1 MINKRKIS
9 LVASFLLATNL
20 YSNETKLETVTIT
33 ANPIETDE
41 KKATF
46 ATEIYTKKDIEQSK
60 SKDIYEFLA
69 SQSSVNVMPNFGN
82 KFSQNLDMR
91 GYGIENGYQNIAVVV
106 NGRRLNNIDMV
117 PQLLSSIPLESIEKI
132 EILKGSGSVRY
143 GDGANSGVISITTDK
158 KNSNYLKAY
167 LGNHTSK
174 GGAASFGYGNEY
186 FIANAYVDYNSTD
199 GSIKDNKGNSDENN
213 IRNMNFSVVFTPIE
227 ELELSLSRTYSN
239 MTTNYA
245 RPISLKQYNEDPS
258 LTSGFNKQYF
268 SSYVTTAG
276 ARYDF
281 NKNFYID
288 ATFSDED
295 KISKFGTSSDTQYDY
310 KSFASTLNFRS
321 DIFKATAG
329 VDGFKGDRFNFASS
343 FGTPENTTSKNN
355 LAMFTSIE
363 LNPIDDLTFSA
374 GARKERVEYK
384 YEPQNGVDLKQKDRL
399 SAYDFGVNYALTE
412 NQSIFAN
419 YNRGFQAPDVDR
431 FFSTDWMTMTTTFN
445 GFIEPAKVD
454 NYTVGYNNF
463 QVNNKLKVSLFR
475 ANLKNEIYYFDSGDW
490 MIPSYNT
497 NIDKSHKYGLEVY
510 DKFLINENLY
520 TSLNYSYIKAKIDRE
535 NEANCAYDGKDL
547 PGVSK
552 HNLTLGLGYDF
563 YKFSTFLSHSYKSSA
578 YATNDFKNDFKQK
591 QDAYHSTDFSVSFKH
606 KELEIFGKI
615 QNLFDQK
622 NGLWVKDDA
631 IYPVNFERTFF
642 AGMKVSF

>member
-1 MINKRKIS
+1 MK
-9 LVASFLLATNL
+9 
-20 YSNETKLETVTIT
+20 
-33 ANPIETDE
+33 

-46 ATEIYTKKDIEQSK
+46 ATEIYTKKDIEKSK
-60 SKDIYEFLA
+60 SKDIYDFLA
-69 SQSSVNVMPNFGN
+69 SQTSVNVMPYFGN
-82 KFSQNLDMR
+82 KFSQSLDMR
-91 GYGIENGYQNIAVVV
+91 GYGIENGNQNLVVVV
-106 NGRRLNNIDMV
+106 NGRRLNNIENL

-132 EILKGSGSVRY
+132 EILKGSGSVKY
-143 GDGANSGVISITTDK
+143 GDGANAGVISITTDK

-167 LGNHTSK
+167 LGNNTSK
-174 GGAASFGYGNEY
+174 DGAASFGYGNEY
-186 FIANAYVDYNSTD
+186 IIANAYVDYNSTD
-199 GSIKDNKGNSDENN
+199 GSIKDNRGNSDENN

-245 RPISLKQYNEDPS
+245 RPISLKQYNEDPNR
-258 LTSGFNKQYF
+258 TSGFNKQYF

-281 NKNFYID
+281 NQNFFID

-295 KISKFGTSSDTQYDY
+295 KISKFGTSPDTQYDY
-310 KSFASTLNFRS
+310 KSFASTFNYRS
-321 DIFKATAG
+321 DIFKGTAG
-329 VDGFKGDRFNFASS
+329 VDGFKGDRFDFASS

-363 LNPIDDLTFSA
+363 INPINDLTFSA
-374 GARKERVEYK
+374 GARKEKVEYK
-384 YEPQNGVDLKQKDRL
+384 YEPQNGMDLNQKDRL
-399 SAYDFGVNYALTE
+399 NAYDFGVNYALTQ

-419 YNRGFQAPDVDR
+419 YNRGFQAPDIDR
-431 FFSTDWMTMTTTFN
+431 FFSTDWTTMATTFN
-445 GFIEPAKVD
+445 GFIEPAKV
-454 NYTVGYNNF
+454 NTYTLGYNNF
-463 QVNNKLKVSLFR
+463 QENNKLKIALFR
-475 ANLKNEIYYFDSGDW
+475 ANLKNEIYFYNTGNW

-535 NEANCAYDGKDL
+535 NEGNGVYDGKDL

-578 YATNDFKNDFKQK
+578 YAINDFKNDFKQK
-591 QDAYHSTDFSVSFKH
+591 QEAYHSTDFSVSFKH

-622 NGLWVKDDA
+622 NGLWVQDDS

>member
-1 MINKRKIS
+1 MKKINVS
-9 LVASFLLATNL
+9 LVASFLIATNL
-20 YSNETKLETVTIT
+20 YSNETKLETVTIS

-60 SKDIYEFLA
+60 SKDIYDFLA
-69 SQSSVNVMPNFGN
+69 SQTSVNVMPNFGN
-82 KFSQNLDMR
+82 KFSQSLDIR

-132 EILKGSGSVRY
+132 EILKGSGSVKY
-143 GDGANSGVISITTDK
+143 GDGANAGVISITTDK

-167 LGNHTSK
+167 LGNNTSK
-174 GGAASFGYGNEY
+174 DGVASFGYGNEY
-186 FIANAYVDYNSTD
+186 IIANAYVDYNSTD
-199 GSIKDNKGNSDENN
+199 GSIKDNRGNSDENN

-245 RPISLKQYNEDPS
+245 RPISLKQYNEDPNR
-258 LTSGFNKQYF
+258 TSGFNKQYF

-281 NKNFYID
+281 NQNFFID

-295 KISKFGTSSDTQYDY
+295 KISKFGTSPDTQYDY
-310 KSFASTLNFRS
+310 KSFASTFNYRS
-321 DIFKATAG
+321 DIFKGTAG

-355 LAMFTSIE
+355 LAMFTSLEI
-363 LNPIDDLTFSA
+363 NPIDDLTFSA
-374 GARKERVEYK
+374 GARKEKVEYK
-384 YEPQNGVDLKQKDRL
+384 YEPQNGMDLNQKDRL
-399 SAYDFGVNYALTE
+399 NAYDFGVNYALTQ

-419 YNRGFQAPDVDR
+419 YNRGFQAPDIDR
-431 FFSTDWMTMTTTFN
+431 FFSTDWTTMATTFN
-445 GFIEPAKVD
+445 GFIEPAKV
-454 NYTVGYNNF
+454 NTYTLGYNNF
-463 QVNNKLKVSLFR
+463 QENNKLKMALFR
-475 ANLKNEIYYFDSGDW
+475 ANLKNEIYFYNTGNW

-535 NEANCAYDGKDL
+535 NEGNGVYDGKDL

-578 YATNDFKNDFKQK
+578 YAINDFKNDFKQK
-591 QDAYHSTDFSVSFKH
+591 QEAYHSTDFSVSFKH

-622 NGLWVKDDA
+622 NGLWVQDDS

>member
-1 MINKRKIS
+1 MKKINVS
-9 LVASFLLATNL
+9 LVASFLIATNL
-20 YSNETKLETVTIT
+20 YSNETKLETVTIS

-46 ATEIYTKKDIEQSK
+46 ATEVYTKKDIEKSK
-60 SKDIYEFLA
+60 SKDIYDFLA
-69 SQSSVNVMPNFGN
+69 SQTSVNVMPNFGN
-82 KFSQNLDMR
+82 KFSQSLDIR

-132 EILKGSGSVRY
+132 EILKGSGSVKY
-143 GDGANSGVISITTDK
+143 GDGANAGVISITTDK

-167 LGNHTSK
+167 LGNNTSK
-174 GGAASFGYGNEY
+174 DGAASFGYGNDY
-186 FIANAYVDYNSTD
+186 IIANAYVDYNSTD
-199 GSIKDNKGNSDENN
+199 GSIKDNRGNSDENN

-245 RPISLKQYNEDPS
+245 RPISLKQYNEDPNR
-258 LTSGFNKQYF
+258 TSGFNKQYF

-281 NKNFYID
+281 NQNFFID

-295 KISKFGTSSDTQYDY
+295 KISKFGTSPDTQYDY
-310 KSFASTLNFRS
+310 KSFASTFNYRS
-321 DIFKATAG
+321 DIFKGTAG

-363 LNPIDDLTFSA
+363 INPINDLTFSA

-384 YEPQNGVDLKQKDRL
+384 YEPQGGADLKQKDRL
-399 SAYDFGVNYALTE
+399 SAYDFGVNYSLTE

-419 YNRGFQAPDVDR
+419 YNRGFQAPDINR
-431 FFSTDWMTMTTTFN
+431 FFSFGGFN
-445 GFIEPAKVD
+445 GFIEPAKVN

-463 QVNNKLKVSLFR
+463 QENNKLKIALFR
-475 ANLKNEIYYFDSGDW
+475 ANLKNEIYFYNTGNW

-535 NEANCAYDGKDL
+535 NEGNGVCDGKDL

-578 YATNDFKNDFKQK
+578 YAINDFKNDFKQK
-591 QDAYHSTDFSVSFKH
+591 QEAYHSTDFSVSFKH

-622 NGLWVKDDA
+622 NALWVQDDK

>member
-1 MINKRKIS
+1 MKKINVS
-9 LVASFLLATNL
+9 LVASFLIATNL
-20 YSNETKLETVTIT
+20 YSQETKLEAVTIT
-33 ANPIETDE
+33 ANPIETNE
-41 KKATF
+41 KNATF

-60 SKDIYEFLA
+60 SKDIYDFLT
-69 SQSSVNVMPNFGN
+69 SQTSVNVMPYFGN
-82 KFSQNLDMR
+82 KFSQSLDMR
-91 GYGIENGYQNIAVVV
+91 GYGIENGNQNLVVVV
-106 NGRRLNNIDMV
+106 NGRRLNNIDGV

-158 KNSNYLKAY
+158 KNSNYVQAQ

-174 GGAASFGYGNEY
+174 GGAASFGYGNDY
-186 FIANAYVDYNSTD
+186 IIANAYVDYNSTD
-199 GSIKDNKGNSDENN
+199 GSIKDNSGNSDENN

-227 ELELSLSRTYSN
+227 ELELILSRTYSN

-245 RPISLKQYNEDPS
+245 RPISLKQYNEDPNR
-258 LTSGFNKQYF
+258 TSGFNKQYL

-281 NKNFYID
+281 NQNFFID

-295 KISKFGTSSDTQYDY
+295 KISKFGTSPDIQYDY

-329 VDGFKGDRFNFASS
+329 IDGFKGDRISSTNTTTKDNIAGFAS
-343 FGTPENTTSKNN
+343 F
-355 LAMFTSIE
+355 E
-363 LNPIDDLTFSA
+363 LNATDDLTFST
-374 GARKERVEYK
+374 GFRRENVEYEYK
-384 YEPQNGVDLKQKDRL
+384 PLSGNNLKQDDYL
-399 SAYDFGVNYALTE
+399 DAYDLGVNYMLTE

-419 YNRGFQAPDVDR
+419 YNRSFQTPDIDR
-431 FFSTDWMTMTTTFN
+431 FFLFGGGFN
-445 GFIEPAKVD
+445 GFIEPAKVN

-463 QVNNKLKVSLFR
+463 QENNKLKIALFR
-475 ANLKNEIYYFDSGDW
+475 TNLKNEIYYYDSGNW
-490 MIPSYNT
+490 MTSYNT

-510 DKFLINENLY
+510 DKFLITEKLF
-520 TSLNYSYIKAKIDRE
+520 TSLNYSYIRAKIDE
-535 NEANCAYDGKDL
+535 EKDGNGTYNGKDL

-563 YKFSTFLSHSYKSSA
+563 YKFSTFLSHTYKSSA

-591 QDAYHSTDFSVSFKH
+591 QEAYHSTDFSVSFKH

-622 NGLWVKDDA
+622 NALWVKDDA

>member
-1 MINKRKIS
+1 MKKINVS
-9 LVASFLLATNL
+9 LVASFLIATNL
-20 YSNETKLETVTIT
+20 YSNETKLETVTIS

-60 SKDIYEFLA
+60 SKDIYDFLA
-69 SQSSVNVMPNFGN
+69 SQTSVNVMPNFGN
-82 KFSQNLDMR
+82 KFSQSLDIR

-132 EILKGSGSVRY
+132 EILKGSGSVKY
-143 GDGANSGVISITTDK
+143 GDGANAGVISITTDK

-167 LGNHTSK
+167 LGNNTSK
-174 GGAASFGYGNEY
+174 DGAASFGYGNDY
-186 FIANAYVDYNSTD
+186 IIANAYVDYNSTD
-199 GSIKDNKGNSDENN
+199 GSIKDNRGNSDENN

-245 RPISLKQYNEDPS
+245 RPISLKQYNEDPNR
-258 LTSGFNKQYF
+258 TSGFNKQYF

-281 NKNFYID
+281 NQNFFID

-295 KISKFGTSSDTQYDY
+295 KISKFGTSPDTQYDY
-310 KSFASTLNFRS
+310 KSFASTFNYRS
-321 DIFKATAG
+321 DIFKGTAG
-329 VDGFKGDRFNFASS
+329 VDGFKGDRFDFASS

-355 LAMFTSIE
+355 LAMLTSIE
-363 LNPIDDLTFSA
+363 INPINDLTFSA
-374 GARKERVEYK
+374 GARKEKVEYK
-384 YEPQNGVDLKQKDRL
+384 YEPQNGMDLNQKDRL
-399 SAYDFGVNYALTE
+399 NAYDFGVNYALTQ

-419 YNRGFQAPDVDR
+419 YNRGFQAPDIDR
-431 FFSTDWMTMTTTFN
+431 FFSTDWTTMATTFN
-445 GFIEPAKVD
+445 GFIKPAKV
-454 NYTVGYNNF
+454 NTYTLGYNNF
-463 QVNNKLKVSLFR
+463 QENNKLKIALFR
-475 ANLKNEIYYFDSGDW
+475 ANLKNEIYFYNTGNW

-497 NIDKSHKYGLEVY
+497 NIDKSHKYGVEVY

-535 NEANCAYDGKDL
+535 NEGNGVYDGKDL
-547 PGVSK
+547 PGISK

-578 YATNDFKNDFKQK
+578 YAINDFKNDFKQK

-606 KELEIFGKI
+606 KELEIFGKV

>member
-1 MINKRKIS
+1 MKKINVS
-9 LVASFLLATNL
+9 LVASFLIATNL
-20 YSNETKLETVTIT
+20 YSNETKLETVTIS

-60 SKDIYEFLA
+60 SKDIYDFLA
-69 SQSSVNVMPNFGN
+69 SQTSVNVMPNFGN
-82 KFSQNLDMR
+82 KFSQSLDIR

-132 EILKGSGSVRY
+132 EILKGSGSVKY
-143 GDGANSGVISITTDK
+143 GDGANAGVISITTDK

-167 LGNHTSK
+167 LGNNTSK
-174 GGAASFGYGNEY
+174 DGAASFGYGNEY
-186 FIANAYVDYNSTD
+186 IIANAYVDYNSTD
-199 GSIKDNKGNSDENN
+199 GSIKDNRGNSDENN

-245 RPISLKQYNEDPS
+245 RPISLKQYNEDPNR
-258 LTSGFNKQYF
+258 TSGFNKQYF

-281 NKNFYID
+281 NQNFFID

-295 KISKFGTSSDTQYDY
+295 KISKFGTSPDTQYDY
-310 KSFASTLNFRS
+310 KSFASTFNYRS
-321 DIFKATAG
+321 DIFKGTAG

-355 LAMFTSIE
+355 LAMFTSLEI
-363 LNPIDDLTFSA
+363 NPIDDLTFSA
-374 GARKERVEYK
+374 GARKEKVEYK
-384 YEPQNGVDLKQKDRL
+384 YEPQNGMDLNQKDRL
-399 SAYDFGVNYALTE
+399 NAYDFGVNYALTQ

-419 YNRGFQAPDVDR
+419 YNRGFQAPDIDR
-431 FFSTDWMTMTTTFN
+431 FFSTDWTTMATTFN
-445 GFIEPAKVD
+445 GFIEPAKV
-454 NYTVGYNNF
+454 NTYTLGYNNF
-463 QVNNKLKVSLFR
+463 QENNKLKIALFR
-475 ANLKNEIYYFDSGDW
+475 ANLKNEIYFYNTGNW

-520 TSLNYSYIKAKIDRE
+520 TSLNYSYIKAKIDE
-535 NEANCAYDGKDL
+535 EKDGNGAYDGKDL

-578 YATNDFKNDFKQK
+578 YAINDFKNDFKQK
-591 QDAYHSTDFSVSFKH
+591 QEAYHSTDFSVSFKH

-622 NGLWVKDDA
+622 NGLWVQDDS

>member
-1 MINKRKIS
+1 MKKINVS
-9 LVASFLLATNL
+9 LVASFLIATNL
-20 YSNETKLETVTIT
+20 YSNETKLETVTIS

-60 SKDIYEFLA
+60 SKDIYDFLA
-69 SQSSVNVMPNFGN
+69 SQTSVNVMPNFGN
-82 KFSQNLDMR
+82 KFSQSLDIR

-132 EILKGSGSVRY
+132 EILKGSGSVKY
-143 GDGANSGVISITTDK
+143 GDGANAGVISITTDK

-167 LGNHTSK
+167 LGNNTSK
-174 GGAASFGYGNEY
+174 DGAASFGYGNEY
-186 FIANAYVDYNSTD
+186 IIANAYVDYNSTD
-199 GSIKDNKGNSDENN
+199 GSIKDNRGNSDENN

-245 RPISLKQYNEDPS
+245 RPISLKQYNEDPNR
-258 LTSGFNKQYF
+258 TSGFNKQYF

-281 NKNFYID
+281 NQNFFID

-295 KISKFGTSSDTQYDY
+295 KISKFGKSPDTQYDY
-310 KSFASTLNFRS
+310 KSFASTFNYRS
-321 DIFKATAG
+321 DIFKGTAG

-355 LAMFTSIE
+355 LAMFTSLEI
-363 LNPIDDLTFSA
+363 NPIDDLTFSA
-374 GARKERVEYK
+374 GARKEKVEYK
-384 YEPQNGVDLKQKDRL
+384 YEPQNGMDLNQKDRL
-399 SAYDFGVNYALTE
+399 NAYDFGVNYALTQ

-419 YNRGFQAPDVDR
+419 YNRGFQAPDIDR
-431 FFSTDWMTMTTTFN
+431 FFSTDWTTMATTFN
-445 GFIEPAKVD
+445 GFIEPAKV
-454 NYTVGYNNF
+454 NTYTLGYNNF
-463 QVNNKLKVSLFR
+463 QENNKLKIALFR
-475 ANLKNEIYYFDSGDW
+475 ANLKNEIYFYNTGNW

-535 NEANCAYDGKDL
+535 NEGNGVYDGKDL

-578 YATNDFKNDFKQK
+578 YAINDFKNDFKQK
-591 QDAYHSTDFSVSFKH
+591 QEAYHSTDFSVSFKH

-622 NGLWVKDDA
+622 NGLWVQDDS

>member
-1 MINKRKIS
+1 MKKINVS
-9 LVASFLLATNL
+9 LVASFLIATNL
-20 YSNETKLETVTIT
+20 YSNETKLETVTIS
-33 ANPIETDE
+33 ANPIEIDE

-60 SKDIYEFLA
+60 SKDIYEFLS

-82 KFSQNLDMR
+82 NFSQNLDMR
-91 GYGIENGYQNIAVVV
+91 GYGIENGYQNIVVVV

-132 EILKGSGSVRY
+132 EILKGSGSVKY
-143 GDGANSGVISITTDK
+143 GDGANAGVISITTDK

-167 LGNHTSK
+167 LGNNTSK
-174 GGAASFGYGNEY
+174 DGAASFGYGNEY
-186 FIANAYVDYNSTD
+186 IIANAYVDYNSTD
-199 GSIKDNKGNSDENN
+199 GSIKDNRGNSDENN

-245 RPISLKQYNEDPS
+245 RPISLKQYNEDPNR
-258 LTSGFNKQYF
+258 TSGFNKQYF

-281 NKNFYID
+281 NQNFFID

-295 KISKFGTSSDTQYDY
+295 KISKFGTSPDTQYDY
-310 KSFASTLNFRS
+310 KSFASTFNYRS
-321 DIFKATAG
+321 DIFKGTAG

-355 LAMFTSIE
+355 LAMFTSLEI
-363 LNPIDDLTFSA
+363 NPIDDLTFSA
-374 GARKERVEYK
+374 GARKEKVEYK
-384 YEPQNGVDLKQKDRL
+384 YEPQNGMDLNQKDRL
-399 SAYDFGVNYALTE
+399 NAYDFGVNYALTQ

-419 YNRGFQAPDVDR
+419 YNRGFQAPDIDR
-431 FFSTDWMTMTTTFN
+431 FFSTDWTTMATTFN
-445 GFIEPAKVD
+445 GFIEPAKV
-454 NYTVGYNNF
+454 NTYTLGYNNF
-463 QVNNKLKVSLFR
+463 QENNKLKIALFR
-475 ANLKNEIYYFDSGDW
+475 ANLKNEIYFYNTGNW

-535 NEANCAYDGKDL
+535 NEGNGVYDGKDL

-578 YATNDFKNDFKQK
+578 YAINDFKNDFKQK
-591 QDAYHSTDFSVSFKH
+591 QEAYHSTDFSVSFKH

-622 NGLWVKDDA
+622 NGLWVQDDS

>member
-1 MINKRKIS
+1 MKKINVS
-9 LVASFLLATNL
+9 LVASFLIATNL
-20 YSNETKLETVTIT
+20 YSNETKLETVTIS

-60 SKDIYEFLA
+60 SKDIYDFLA
-69 SQSSVNVMPNFGN
+69 SQTSVNVMPNFGN
-82 KFSQNLDMR
+82 KFSQSLDIR

-132 EILKGSGSVRY
+132 EILKGSGSVKY
-143 GDGANSGVISITTDK
+143 GDGANAGVISITTDK

-167 LGNHTSK
+167 LGNNTSK
-174 GGAASFGYGNEY
+174 DGAASFGYGNEY
-186 FIANAYVDYNSTD
+186 IIANAYVDYNSTD
-199 GSIKDNKGNSDENN
+199 GSIKDNRGNSDENN

-245 RPISLKQYNEDPS
+245 RPISLKQYNEDPNR
-258 LTSGFNKQYF
+258 TSGFNKQYF

-281 NKNFYID
+281 NQNFFID

-295 KISKFGTSSDTQYDY
+295 KISKFGTSPDTQYDY
-310 KSFASTLNFRS
+310 KSFASTFNYRS
-321 DIFKATAG
+321 DIFKGTAG

-355 LAMFTSIE
+355 LAMFTSLEI
-363 LNPIDDLTFSA
+363 NPIDDLTFSA
-374 GARKERVEYK
+374 GARKEKVEYK
-384 YEPQNGVDLKQKDRL
+384 YEPQNGMDLNQKDRL
-399 SAYDFGVNYALTE
+399 NAYDFGVNYALTQ

-419 YNRGFQAPDVDR
+419 YNRGFQAPDIDR
-431 FFSTDWMTMTTTFN
+431 FFSTDWTTMATTFN
-445 GFIEPAKVD
+445 GFIEPAKVN
-454 NYTVGYNNF
+454 NYTLGYNNF
-463 QVNNKLKVSLFR
+463 QENNKLKIALFR
-475 ANLKNEIYYFDSGDW
+475 ANLKNEIYFYNTGNW

-535 NEANCAYDGKDL
+535 NEGNGVYDGKDL

-578 YATNDFKNDFKQK
+578 YAINDFKNDFKQK
-591 QDAYHSTDFSVSFKH
+591 QEAYHSTDFSVSFKH

-622 NGLWVKDDA
+622 NGLWVQDDS

>member
-1 MINKRKIS
+1 MKKINVS

-20 YSNETKLETVTIT
+20 YSNETKLETVTIS

-82 KFSQNLDMR
+82 IFSQNLDMR

-132 EILKGSGSVRY
+132 EILKGSGSVKY
-143 GDGANSGVISITTDK
+143 GDGANAGVISITTDK

-167 LGNHTSK
+167 LGNNTSK
-174 GGAASFGYGNEY
+174 DGAASFGYGNDY
-186 FIANAYVDYNSTD
+186 IIANAYVDYNSTD
-199 GSIKDNKGNSDENN
+199 GSIKDNRGNSDENN

-239 MTTNYA
+239 MTINYA
-245 RPISLKQYNEDPS
+245 RPISLKQYNEDPNR
-258 LTSGFNKQYF
+258 TSGFNKQYF

-281 NKNFYID
+281 NQNFFID

-295 KISKFGTSSDTQYDY
+295 KISKFGTSPDTQYDY
-310 KSFASTLNFRS
+310 KSFASTFNYRS
-321 DIFKATAG
+321 DIFKGTAG
-329 VDGFKGDRFNFASS
+329 IDGFKGDRFNFASS

-363 LNPIDDLTFSA
+363 INPINDLTFSA
-374 GARKERVEYK
+374 GARKEKVEYK
-384 YEPQNGVDLKQKDRL
+384 YEPQNGMDLNQKDRL
-399 SAYDFGVNYALTE
+399 NAYDFGVNYALTQ

-419 YNRGFQAPDVDR
+419 YNRGFQAPDIDR
-431 FFSTDWMTMTTTFN
+431 FFSTDWSTMATTFN
-445 GFIEPAKVD
+445 GFIEPAKVN
-454 NYTVGYNNF
+454 NYTLGYNNF
-463 QVNNKLKVSLFR
+463 QENNKLKIALFR
-475 ANLKNEIYYFDSGDW
+475 ANLKNEIYFYNTGNW

-535 NEANCAYDGKDL
+535 NEGNGVYDGKDL

-578 YATNDFKNDFKQK
+578 YAINDFKNDFKQK
-591 QDAYHSTDFSVSFKH
+591 QEAYHSTDFSVSFKH

-622 NGLWVKDDA
+622 NALWVQDDS

>member
-1 MINKRKIS
+1 MKKINVS
-9 LVASFLLATNL
+9 LVASFLIATNL
-20 YSNETKLETVTIT
+20 YSNETKLETVTIS
-33 ANPIETDE
+33 ANPIEIDE

-60 SKDIYEFLA
+60 SKDIYEFLS

-82 KFSQNLDMR
+82 NFSQNLDMR

-132 EILKGSGSVRY
+132 EILKGSGSVKY
-143 GDGANSGVISITTDK
+143 GDGANAGVISITTDK

-167 LGNHTSK
+167 LGNNTSK
-174 GGAASFGYGNEY
+174 DGAASFGYGNEY
-186 FIANAYVDYNSTD
+186 IIANAYVDYNSTD
-199 GSIKDNKGNSDENN
+199 GSIKDNRGNSDENN

-245 RPISLKQYNEDPS
+245 RPISLKQYNEDPNR
-258 LTSGFNKQYF
+258 TSGFNKQYF

-281 NKNFYID
+281 NQNFFID

-295 KISKFGTSSDTQYDY
+295 KISKFGTSPDTQYDY
-310 KSFASTLNFRS
+310 KSFASTFNYRS
-321 DIFKATAG
+321 DIFKGTAG

-355 LAMFTSIE
+355 LAMFTSLEI
-363 LNPIDDLTFSA
+363 NPIDDLTFSA
-374 GARKERVEYK
+374 GARKEKVEYK
-384 YEPQNGVDLKQKDRL
+384 YEPQNGMDLNQKDRL
-399 SAYDFGVNYALTE
+399 NAYDFGVNYALTQ

-419 YNRGFQAPDVDR
+419 YNRGFQAPDIDR
-431 FFSTDWMTMTTTFN
+431 FFSTDWTTMATTFN
-445 GFIEPAKVD
+445 GFIEPAKV
-454 NYTVGYNNF
+454 NTYTLGYNNF
-463 QVNNKLKVSLFR
+463 QENNKLKIALFR
-475 ANLKNEIYYFDSGDW
+475 ANLKNEIYFYNTGNW

-535 NEANCAYDGKDL
+535 NEGNGVYDGKDL

-578 YATNDFKNDFKQK
+578 YAINDFKNDFKQK
-591 QDAYHSTDFSVSFKH
+591 QEAYHSTDFSVSFKH

-622 NGLWVKDDA
+622 NALWVQDDS

>member
-1 MINKRKIS
+1 MKKINVS
-9 LVASFLLATNL
+9 LVASFLIATNL
-20 YSNETKLETVTIT
+20 YSNETKLETVTIS

-60 SKDIYEFLA
+60 SKDIYDFLA
-69 SQSSVNVMPNFGN
+69 SQTSVNVMPNFGN
-82 KFSQNLDMR
+82 KFSQSLDIR

-132 EILKGSGSVRY
+132 EILKGSGSVKY
-143 GDGANSGVISITTDK
+143 GDGANAGVISITTDK
-158 KNSNYLKAY
+158 KNSNYLKVY
-167 LGNHTSK
+167 LGNNTSK
-174 GGAASFGYGNEY
+174 DGAASFGYGNEY
-186 FIANAYVDYNSTD
+186 IIANAYVDYNSTD
-199 GSIKDNKGNSDENN
+199 GSIKDNRGNSDENN

-245 RPISLKQYNEDPS
+245 RPISLKQYNEDPNR
-258 LTSGFNKQYF
+258 TSGFNKQYF

-281 NKNFYID
+281 NQNFFID

-295 KISKFGTSSDTQYDY
+295 KISKFGTSPDTQYDY
-310 KSFASTLNFRS
+310 KSFASTFNYRS
-321 DIFKATAG
+321 DIFKGTAG

-355 LAMFTSIE
+355 LAMFTSLEI
-363 LNPIDDLTFSA
+363 NPIDDLTFSA
-374 GARKERVEYK
+374 GARKEKVEYK
-384 YEPQNGVDLKQKDRL
+384 YEPQNGMDLNQKDRL
-399 SAYDFGVNYALTE
+399 NAYDFGVNYALTQ

-419 YNRGFQAPDVDR
+419 YNRGFQAPDIDR
-431 FFSTDWMTMTTTFN
+431 FFSTDWTTMATTFN
-445 GFIEPAKVD
+445 GFIEPAKV
-454 NYTVGYNNF
+454 NTYTLGYNNF
-463 QVNNKLKVSLFR
+463 QENNKLKIALFR
-475 ANLKNEIYYFDSGDW
+475 ANLKNEIYFYNTGNW

-535 NEANCAYDGKDL
+535 NEGNGVYDGKDL

-578 YATNDFKNDFKQK
+578 YAINDFKNDFKQK
-591 QDAYHSTDFSVSFKH
+591 QEAYHSTDFSVSFKH

-622 NGLWVKDDA
+622 NGLWVQDDS

>member
-1 MINKRKIS
+1 MKKINVS
-9 LVASFLLATNL
+9 LVASFLIATNL
-20 YSNETKLETVTIT
+20 YSNETKLETVTIS

-60 SKDIYEFLA
+60 SKDIYDFLA
-69 SQSSVNVMPNFGN
+69 SQTSVNVMPNFGN
-82 KFSQNLDMR
+82 KFSQSLDIR

-106 NGRRLNNIDMV
+106 DGRRLNNIDMV

-132 EILKGSGSVRY
+132 EILKGSGSVKY
-143 GDGANSGVISITTDK
+143 GDGANAGVISITTDK

-167 LGNHTSK
+167 LGNNTSK
-174 GGAASFGYGNEY
+174 DGAASFGYGNEY
-186 FIANAYVDYNSTD
+186 IIANAYVDYNSTD
-199 GSIKDNKGNSDENN
+199 GSIKDNRGNSDENN

-245 RPISLKQYNEDPS
+245 RPISLKQYNEDPNR
-258 LTSGFNKQYF
+258 TSGFNKQYF

-281 NKNFYID
+281 NQNFFID

-295 KISKFGTSSDTQYDY
+295 KISKFGTSPDTQYDY
-310 KSFASTLNFRS
+310 KSFASTFNYRS
-321 DIFKATAG
+321 DIFKGTAG

-355 LAMFTSIE
+355 LAMFTSLEI
-363 LNPIDDLTFSA
+363 NPIDDLTFSA
-374 GARKERVEYK
+374 GARKEKVEYK
-384 YEPQNGVDLKQKDRL
+384 YEPQNGMDLNQKDRL
-399 SAYDFGVNYALTE
+399 NAYDFGVNYALTQ

-419 YNRGFQAPDVDR
+419 YNRGFQAPDIDR
-431 FFSTDWMTMTTTFN
+431 FFSTDWTTMATTFN
-445 GFIEPAKVD
+445 GFIEPAKV
-454 NYTVGYNNF
+454 NTYTLGYNNF
-463 QVNNKLKVSLFR
+463 QENNKLKIALFR
-475 ANLKNEIYYFDSGDW
+475 ANLKNEIYFYNTGNW

-535 NEANCAYDGKDL
+535 NEGNGVYDGKDL

-578 YATNDFKNDFKQK
+578 YAINDFKNDFKQK
-591 QDAYHSTDFSVSFKH
+591 QEAYHSTDFSVSFKH

-622 NGLWVKDDA
+622 NGLWVQDDS

>member
-1 MINKRKIS
+1 MKKINVS
-9 LVASFLLATNL
+9 LVASFLIATNL
-20 YSNETKLETVTIT
+20 YSNETKLETVTIS

-60 SKDIYEFLA
+60 SKDIYDFLA
-69 SQSSVNVMPNFGN
+69 SQTSVNVMPNFGN
-82 KFSQNLDMR
+82 KFSQSLDIR

-132 EILKGSGSVRY
+132 EILKGSGSVKY
-143 GDGANSGVISITTDK
+143 GDGANAGVISITTDK

-167 LGNHTSK
+167 LGNNTSK
-174 GGAASFGYGNEY
+174 DGAASFGYGNDY
-186 FIANAYVDYNSTD
+186 IIANAYVDYNSTD
-199 GSIKDNKGNSDENN
+199 GSIKDNRGNSDENN

-245 RPISLKQYNEDPS
+245 RPISLKQYNEDPNR
-258 LTSGFNKQYF
+258 TSGFNKQYF

-281 NKNFYID
+281 NQNFFID

-295 KISKFGTSSDTQYDY
+295 KISKFGTSPDTQYDY
-310 KSFASTLNFRS
+310 KSFASTFNYRS
-321 DIFKATAG
+321 DIFKGTAG
-329 VDGFKGDRFNFASS
+329 IDGFKGDRFNFASS

-363 LNPIDDLTFSA
+363 INPINDLTFSA
-374 GARKERVEYK
+374 GARKEKVEYK
-384 YEPQNGVDLKQKDRL
+384 YEPQNGMDLNQKDRL
-399 SAYDFGVNYALTE
+399 NAYDFGVNYALTQ

-419 YNRGFQAPDVDR
+419 YNRGFQAPDIDR
-431 FFSTDWMTMTTTFN
+431 FFSTDWTTMATTFN
-445 GFIEPAKVD
+445 GFIEPAKVN
-454 NYTVGYNNF
+454 NYTLGYNNF
-463 QVNNKLKVSLFR
+463 QENNKLKIALFR
-475 ANLKNEIYYFDSGDW
+475 ANLKNEIYFYNTGNW

-520 TSLNYSYIKAKIDRE
+520 TSLNYSYIKAKR
-535 NEANCAYDGKDL
+535 
-547 PGVSK
+547 
-552 HNLTLGLGYDF
+552 
-563 YKFSTFLSHSYKSSA
+563 
-578 YATNDFKNDFKQK
+578 
-591 QDAYHSTDFSVSFKH
+591 
-606 KELEIFGKI
+606 
-615 QNLFDQK
+615 
-622 NGLWVKDDA
+622 
-631 IYPVNFERTFF
+631 
-642 AGMKVSF
+642 

>member
-1 MINKRKIS
+1 MKKINVS
-9 LVASFLLATNL
+9 LVASFLIATNL
-20 YSNETKLETVTIT
+20 YSNETKLETVTIS

-60 SKDIYEFLA
+60 SKDIYDFLA
-69 SQSSVNVMPNFGN
+69 SQTSVNVMPNFGN
-82 KFSQNLDMR
+82 KFSQSLDIR

-132 EILKGSGSVRY
+132 EILKGSGSVKY
-143 GDGANSGVISITTDK
+143 GDGANAGVISITTDK

-167 LGNHTSK
+167 LGNNTSK
-174 GGAASFGYGNEY
+174 DGAASFGYGNEY
-186 FIANAYVDYNSTD
+186 IIANAYVDYNSTD
-199 GSIKDNKGNSDENN
+199 GSIKDNRGNSDENN

-245 RPISLKQYNEDPS
+245 RPISLKQYNEDPNR
-258 LTSGFNKQYF
+258 TSGFNKQYF

-276 ARYDF
+276 TRYDF
-281 NKNFYID
+281 NQNFFID

-295 KISKFGTSSDTQYDY
+295 KISKFGTSPDTQYDY
-310 KSFASTLNFRS
+310 KSFASTFNYRS
-321 DIFKATAG
+321 DIFKGTAG

-355 LAMFTSIE
+355 LAMFTSLEI
-363 LNPIDDLTFSA
+363 NPIDDLTFSA
-374 GARKERVEYK
+374 GARKEKVEYK
-384 YEPQNGVDLKQKDRL
+384 YEPQNGMDLNQKDRL
-399 SAYDFGVNYALTE
+399 NAYDFGVNYALTQ

-419 YNRGFQAPDVDR
+419 YNRGFQAPDIDR
-431 FFSTDWMTMTTTFN
+431 FFSTDWTTMATTFN
-445 GFIEPAKVD
+445 GFIEPAKV
-454 NYTVGYNNF
+454 NTYTLGYNNF
-463 QVNNKLKVSLFR
+463 QENNKLKIALFR
-475 ANLKNEIYYFDSGDW
+475 TNLKNEIYFYNTGNW

-535 NEANCAYDGKDL
+535 NEGNGVYDGKDL

-578 YATNDFKNDFKQK
+578 YAINDFKNDFKQK
-591 QDAYHSTDFSVSFKH
+591 QEAYHSTDFSVSFKH

-622 NGLWVKDDA
+622 NGLWVQDDS

>member
-1 MINKRKIS
+1 MVPLNE
-9 LVASFLLATNL
+9 
-20 YSNETKLETVTIT
+20 NETKLETVTIS

-60 SKDIYEFLA
+60 SKDIYDFLA
-69 SQSSVNVMPNFGN
+69 SQTSVNVMPNFGN
-82 KFSQNLDMR
+82 KFSQSIDIR

-132 EILKGSGSVRY
+132 EILKGSGSVKY
-143 GDGANSGVISITTDK
+143 GDGANAGVISITTDK

-167 LGNHTSK
+167 LGNNTSK
-174 GGAASFGYGNEY
+174 DGAASFGYGNEY
-186 FIANAYVDYNSTD
+186 IIANAYVDYNSTD
-199 GSIKDNKGNSDENN
+199 GSIKDNRGNSDENN

-245 RPISLKQYNEDPS
+245 RPISLKQYNEDPNR
-258 LTSGFNKQYF
+258 TSGFNKQYF

-281 NKNFYID
+281 NQNFFID

-295 KISKFGTSSDTQYDY
+295 KISKFGTSPDTQYDY
-310 KSFASTLNFRS
+310 KSFASTFNYRS
-321 DIFKATAG
+321 DIFKGTAG

-343 FGTPENTTSKNN
+343 FGTPENITSKNN
-355 LAMFTSIE
+355 LAMFTSLEI
-363 LNPIDDLTFSA
+363 NPIDDLTFSA
-374 GARKERVEYK
+374 GARKEKVEYK
-384 YEPQNGVDLKQKDRL
+384 YEPQNGMDLNQKDRL
-399 SAYDFGVNYALTE
+399 NAYDFGVNYALTQ

-419 YNRGFQAPDVDR
+419 YNRGFQAPDIDR
-431 FFSTDWMTMTTTFN
+431 FFSTDWTTMATTFN
-445 GFIEPAKVD
+445 GFIEPAKV
-454 NYTVGYNNF
+454 NTYTLGYNNF
-463 QVNNKLKVSLFR
+463 QENNKLKIALFR
-475 ANLKNEIYYFDSGDW
+475 ANLKNEIYFYNTGNW

-535 NEANCAYDGKDL
+535 NEGNGVYDGKDL

-578 YATNDFKNDFKQK
+578 YAINDFKNDFKQK
-591 QDAYHSTDFSVSFKH
+591 QEAYHSTDFSVSFKH

-622 NGLWVKDDA
+622 NALWVQDDS

>member
-1 MINKRKIS
+1 MKKINVS
-9 LVASFLLATNL
+9 LVASFLIATNL
-20 YSNETKLETVTIT
+20 YSNETKLETVTIS

-60 SKDIYEFLA
+60 SKDIYDFLA
-69 SQSSVNVMPNFGN
+69 SQTSVNVMPNFGN
-82 KFSQNLDMR
+82 KFSQSLDIR

-132 EILKGSGSVRY
+132 EILKGSGSVKY
-143 GDGANSGVISITTDK
+143 GDGANAGVISITTDK

-167 LGNHTSK
+167 LGNNTSK
-174 GGAASFGYGNEY
+174 DGAASFGYGNEY
-186 FIANAYVDYNSTD
+186 IIANAYVDYNSTD
-199 GSIKDNKGNSDENN
+199 GSIKDNRGNSDENN

-245 RPISLKQYNEDPS
+245 RPISLKQYNEDPNR
-258 LTSGFNKQYF
+258 TSGFNKQYF

-281 NKNFYID
+281 NQNFFID

-295 KISKFGTSSDTQYDY
+295 KISKFGTSPDTQYDY
-310 KSFASTLNFRS
+310 KSFASTFNYRS
-321 DIFKATAG
+321 DIFKGTAG

-363 LNPIDDLTFSA
+363 INPINDLTFSA
-374 GARKERVEYK
+374 GARKEKVEYK

-399 SAYDFGVNYALTE
+399 NAYDFGVNYSLTQ

-419 YNRGFQAPDVDR
+419 YNRGFQAPDIDR
-431 FFSTDWMTMTTTFN
+431 FFSTDWTTMATTFN
-445 GFIEPAKVD
+445 GFIEPAKV
-454 NYTVGYNNF
+454 NTYTLGYNNF
-463 QVNNKLKVSLFR
+463 QENNKLKIALFR
-475 ANLKNEIYYFDSGDW
+475 ANLKNEIYFYNTGNW

-535 NEANCAYDGKDL
+535 NEGNGVYDGKDL

-578 YATNDFKNDFKQK
+578 YAINDFKNDFKQK
-591 QDAYHSTDFSVSFKH
+591 QEAYHSTDFSVSFKH

>member
-1 MINKRKIS
+1 MKKINVS
-9 LVASFLLATNL
+9 LVASFLIATNL
-20 YSNETKLETVTIT
+20 YSNETKLETVTIS

-60 SKDIYEFLA
+60 SKDIYDFLA
-69 SQSSVNVMPNFGN
+69 SQTSVNVMPNFGN
-82 KFSQNLDMR
+82 KFSQSLDIR

-132 EILKGSGSVRY
+132 EILKGSGSVKY
-143 GDGANSGVISITTDK
+143 GDGANAGVISITTDK

-167 LGNHTSK
+167 LGNNTSK
-174 GGAASFGYGNEY
+174 DGAASFGYGNDY
-186 FIANAYVDYNSTD
+186 IIANAYVDYNSTD
-199 GSIKDNKGNSDENN
+199 GSIKDNRGNSDENN

-245 RPISLKQYNEDPS
+245 RPISLKQYNEDPNR
-258 LTSGFNKQYF
+258 TSGFNKQYF

-281 NKNFYID
+281 NQNFFID

-295 KISKFGTSSDTQYDY
+295 KISKFGTSPDTQYDY
-310 KSFASTLNFRS
+310 KSFASTFNYRS
-321 DIFKATAG
+321 DIFKGTAG

-355 LAMFTSIE
+355 LAMFTSLEI
-363 LNPIDDLTFSA
+363 NPIDDLTFSA
-374 GARKERVEYK
+374 GARKEKVEYK
-384 YEPQNGVDLKQKDRL
+384 YEPQNGMDLNQKDRL
-399 SAYDFGVNYALTE
+399 NAYDFGVNYALTQ

-419 YNRGFQAPDVDR
+419 YNRGFQAPDIDR
-431 FFSTDWMTMTTTFN
+431 FFSTDWTTMATTFN
-445 GFIEPAKVD
+445 GFIEPAKV
-454 NYTVGYNNF
+454 NTYTLGYNNF
-463 QVNNKLKVSLFR
+463 QENNKLKIALFR
-475 ANLKNEIYYFDSGDW
+475 ANLKNEIYFYNTGNW

-535 NEANCAYDGKDL
+535 NEGNRVYDGKDL

-578 YATNDFKNDFKQK
+578 YAINDFKNDFKQK
-591 QDAYHSTDFSVSFKH
+591 QEAYHSTDFSVSFKH

-622 NGLWVKDDA
+622 NALWVQDDS

>member
-1 MINKRKIS
+1 MKKINVS
-9 LVASFLLATNL
+9 LVASFLIATNL
-20 YSNETKLETVTIT
+20 YSNETKLETVTIS

-46 ATEIYTKKDIEQSK
+46 ATEVYTKKDIEQSK
-60 SKDIYEFLA
+60 SKDIYDFLA
-69 SQSSVNVMPNFGN
+69 SQTSVNVMPNFGN
-82 KFSQNLDMR
+82 KFSQSLDIR

-132 EILKGSGSVRY
+132 EILKGSGSVKY
-143 GDGANSGVISITTDK
+143 GDGANAGVISITTDK

-167 LGNHTSK
+167 LGNNTSK
-174 GGAASFGYGNEY
+174 DGAASFGYGNEY
-186 FIANAYVDYNSTD
+186 IIANAYVDYNSTD
-199 GSIKDNKGNSDENN
+199 GSIKDNRGNSDENN

-245 RPISLKQYNEDPS
+245 RPISLKQYNEDPNR
-258 LTSGFNKQYF
+258 TSGFNKQYF

-281 NKNFYID
+281 NQNFFID

-295 KISKFGTSSDTQYDY
+295 KISKFGTSPDTQYDY
-310 KSFASTLNFRS
+310 KSFASTFNYRS
-321 DIFKATAG
+321 DIFKGTAG

-355 LAMFTSIE
+355 LAMFTSLEI
-363 LNPIDDLTFSA
+363 NPIDDLTFSA
-374 GARKERVEYK
+374 GARKEKVEYK
-384 YEPQNGVDLKQKDRL
+384 YEPQNGMDLNQKDRL
-399 SAYDFGVNYALTE
+399 NAYDFGVNYALTQ

-419 YNRGFQAPDVDR
+419 YNRGFQAPDIDR
-431 FFSTDWMTMTTTFN
+431 FFSTDWTTMATTFN
-445 GFIEPAKVD
+445 GFIEPAKV
-454 NYTVGYNNF
+454 NTYTLGYNNF
-463 QVNNKLKVSLFR
+463 QENNKLKIALFR
-475 ANLKNEIYYFDSGDW
+475 ANLKNEIYFYNTGNW

-535 NEANCAYDGKDL
+535 NEGNGVYDGKDL

-578 YATNDFKNDFKQK
+578 YAINDFKNDFKQK
-591 QDAYHSTDFSVSFKH
+591 QEAYHSTDFSVSFKH

-622 NGLWVKDDA
+622 NGLWVQDDS

>member
-1 MINKRKIS
+1 MKKTKIS
-9 LVASFLLATNL
+9 LVACIILATNL
-20 YSNETKLETVTIT
+20 YSNETKLETITIS

-60 SKDIYEFLA
+60 SKDIYDFLA
-69 SQSSVNVMPNFGN
+69 SQTSVNVMPNFGN
-82 KFSQNLDMR
+82 KFSQSLDIR

-132 EILKGSGSVRY
+132 EILKGSGSVKY
-143 GDGANSGVISITTDK
+143 GDGANAGVISITTDK

-167 LGNHTSK
+167 LGNNTSK
-174 GGAASFGYGNEY
+174 GGAASFGYGNDY
-186 FIANAYVDYNSTD
+186 IIANAYVDYNSTD
-199 GSIKDNKGNSDENN
+199 GSIKDNRGNSDENN

-245 RPISLKQYNEDPS
+245 RPISLKQYNEDPNR
-258 LTSGFNKQYF
+258 TSGFNKQYF

-281 NKNFYID
+281 NQNFFID

-295 KISKFGTSSDTQYDY
+295 KISKFGTSPDTQYDY
-310 KSFASTLNFRS
+310 KSFASTFNYRS
-321 DIFKATAG
+321 DIFKGTAG
-329 VDGFKGDRFNFASS
+329 IDGFKGDRFNFASS

-355 LAMFTSIE
+355 LAMFTSLEI
-363 LNPIDDLTFSA
+363 NPIDDLTFSA
-374 GARKERVEYK
+374 GARKEKVEYK
-384 YEPQNGVDLKQKDRL
+384 YEPQNGMDLNQKDRL
-399 SAYDFGVNYALTE
+399 NAYDFGVNYALTQ

-419 YNRGFQAPDVDR
+419 YNRGFQAPDIDR
-431 FFSTDWMTMTTTFN
+431 FFSTDWTTMATTFN
-445 GFIEPAKVD
+445 GFIEPAKV
-454 NYTVGYNNF
+454 NTYTLGYNNF
-463 QVNNKLKVSLFR
+463 QENNKLKIALFR
-475 ANLKNEIYYFDSGDW
+475 ANLKNEIYFYNTGNW

-535 NEANCAYDGKDL
+535 NEGNGVYDGKDL

-578 YATNDFKNDFKQK
+578 YAINDFKNDFKQK
-591 QDAYHSTDFSVSFKH
+591 QEAYHSTDFSVSFKH

-622 NGLWVKDDA
+622 NGLWVQDDS

>member
-1 MINKRKIS
+1 MKKINVS
-9 LVASFLLATNL
+9 LVASFLIATNL
-20 YSNETKLETVTIT
+20 YSNETKLETVTIS

-60 SKDIYEFLA
+60 SKDIYDFLA
-69 SQSSVNVMPNFGN
+69 SQTSVNVMPNFGN
-82 KFSQNLDMR
+82 KFSQSLDIR

-132 EILKGSGSVRY
+132 EILKGSGSVKY
-143 GDGANSGVISITTDK
+143 GDGANAGVISITTDK

-167 LGNHTSK
+167 LGNNTSK
-174 GGAASFGYGNEY
+174 DGAASFGYGNEY
-186 FIANAYVDYNSTD
+186 IIANAYVDYNSTD
-199 GSIKDNKGNSDENN
+199 GSIKDNRGNSDENN

-245 RPISLKQYNEDPS
+245 RPISLKQYNEDPNR
-258 LTSGFNKQYF
+258 TSGFNKQYF

-281 NKNFYID
+281 NQNFFID

-295 KISKFGTSSDTQYDY
+295 KISKFGTSPDTQYDY
-310 KSFASTLNFRS
+310 KSFASTFNYRS
-321 DIFKATAG
+321 DIFKGTAG

-355 LAMFTSIE
+355 LAMFTSLD

-374 GARKERVEYK
+374 GARKEKVEYK
-384 YEPQNGVDLKQKDRL
+384 YEPQNGMDLNQKDRL
-399 SAYDFGVNYALTE
+399 NAYDFGVNYALTQ

-419 YNRGFQAPDVDR
+419 YNRGFQAPDIDR
-431 FFSTDWMTMTTTFN
+431 FFSTDWTTMATTFN
-445 GFIEPAKVD
+445 GFIEPAKV
-454 NYTVGYNNF
+454 NTYTLGYNNF
-463 QVNNKLKVSLFR
+463 QENNKLKIALFR
-475 ANLKNEIYYFDSGDW
+475 ANLKNEIYFYNTGNW

-535 NEANCAYDGKDL
+535 NEGNGVYDGKDL

-578 YATNDFKNDFKQK
+578 YAINDFKNDFKQK
-591 QDAYHSTDFSVSFKH
+591 QEAYHSTDFSVSFKH

-622 NGLWVKDDA
+622 NALWVQDDS

>member
-1 MINKRKIS
+1 MKKINVS
-9 LVASFLLATNL
+9 LVASFLIATNL
-20 YSNETKLETVTIT
+20 YSNETKLETVTIS

-60 SKDIYEFLA
+60 SKDIYDFLA
-69 SQSSVNVMPNFGN
+69 SQTSVNVMPNFGN
-82 KFSQNLDMR
+82 KFSQSLDIR

-132 EILKGSGSVRY
+132 EILKGSGSVKY
-143 GDGANSGVISITTDK
+143 GDGANAGVISITTDK

-167 LGNHTSK
+167 LGNNTSK
-174 GGAASFGYGNEY
+174 DGAASFGYGNEY
-186 FIANAYVDYNSTD
+186 IIANAYVDYNSTD
-199 GSIKDNKGNSDENN
+199 GSIKDNRGNSDENN

-245 RPISLKQYNEDPS
+245 RPISLKQYNEDPNR
-258 LTSGFNKQYF
+258 TSGFNKQYF

-281 NKNFYID
+281 NQNFFID

-295 KISKFGTSSDTQYDY
+295 KISKFGTSPDTQYDY
-310 KSFASTLNFRS
+310 KSFASTFNYRS
-321 DIFKATAG
+321 DIFKGTAG

-355 LAMFTSIE
+355 LAMFTSLEI
-363 LNPIDDLTFSA
+363 NPIDDLTFSA
-374 GARKERVEYK
+374 GARKEKVEYK
-384 YEPQNGVDLKQKDRL
+384 YEPQNGMDLNQKDRL
-399 SAYDFGVNYALTE
+399 NAYDFGVNYALTQ

-419 YNRGFQAPDVDR
+419 YNRGFQAPDIDR
-431 FFSTDWMTMTTTFN
+431 FFSTDWTTMATTFN
-445 GFIEPAKVD
+445 GFIEPAKV
-454 NYTVGYNNF
+454 NTYTLGYNNF
-463 QVNNKLKVSLFR
+463 QENNKLKIALFR
-475 ANLKNEIYYFDSGDW
+475 ANLKNEIYFYNTGNW

-535 NEANCAYDGKDL
+535 NEGNGVYDGKDL

-578 YATNDFKNDFKQK
+578 YAINDFKNDFKQK
-591 QDAYHSTDFSVSFKH
+591 QEAYHSTDFSVSFKH